1 MSFYT
6 ALTGLNAATAQL
18 GVTANNIANVGTA
31 GFKRSRADFGDIFAT
46 SPLQQ
51 ASSVVGQGVSLKK
64 VSQEFSQGNIQVSS
78 NALDLAI
85 TGDGFFPLK
94 SGDGLQDIYT
104 RNGSFTMNDQYNVVN
119 SAGQALMAATV
130 DSSGKAD
137 LSSLNRLTI
146 PKQTSGQAKE
156 TSLVELGLNLP
167 ADAQVITASFNRN
180 NPSTYNKTTAIT
192 VYDKGG
198 NNYLATVYYVKTMN
212 ASQAVP
218 NNRWQTHVYIGETQV
233 DAALIQATND
243 NQSPYY
249 VNKYGQLATREQ
261 IGSSAISSNT
271 TTQMF
276 VLDNLTDKR
285 VSVPAS
291 VVGNSVSASPDSIV
305 PPISW
310 DLSADHGLNFKSL
323 TADQKLALKD
333 LFKVDIDGSGNPI
346 TVDLSGLAKIDKTLN
361 GNAIANYMTTAINQK
376 MGDDNYF
383 DFSTNSSAQKLTFN
397 IDLPA
402 TATTS
407 AADEE
412 YGIDLAAQTKQVK
425 MTFSAVAAGAGGTVV
440 IGKDPA
446 LNVALTAGMSAVAVA
461 AKVKETMDAALSAN
475 PNLGRSVKDAGGGV
489 LIYSGSTK
497 DGEFDNAALV
507 TGTASTATLTTVQG
521 YMSAQQKLVFGNASA
536 AGSITVAG
544 VKVTIAATD
553 KALQVAGKVKAAL
566 EADNFIT
573 GNPGRS
579 VEIKTETKADG
590 TIDTSL
596 VVHFAQVDINP
607 DALTYEDTGTTGV
620 TGHAYIAQKYFGLL
634 DKLTKEDAAA
644 LIEQKM
650 NTALQ
655 NSTNA
660 VMQSRHISAQYDAV
674 EQGFRFIEDSGLAIP
689 STLSLHGGTPSQATG
704 NGVLGLGGDY
714 VISDPLTGSYTQT
727 NEVLP
732 NGGPIRQSDDTRFG
746 AKVVFDSVNL
756 RFAVQSGTTGDS
768 SSVQLSGVTDFAAN
782 AFGLVN
788 EKADVVTTDALR
800 GIPSKPA
807 VAAGTQIAINVN
819 NNFGVDETTNSFVVT
834 VDGVKG
840 VVTLPVNANYTLD
853 GFISDLQER
862 INMLADTKGTAVS
875 GVKVAYDRITN
886 SLSFTSGTTGADS
899 FIQVSG
905 SATWGLSSGPSGR
918 GETTNWIKPT
928 QYTDYSTGQPQK
940 KYINNLG
947 IETSSA
953 DGYAGLPEW
962 SPIYLEK
969 GELTFDTSGKLLSP
983 LSGAQLDTVFLPDGK
998 GSLTININY
1007 SKSTQYSSP
1016 FAVLSQSQDGAP
1028 EGEMVGVS
1036 IGDDG
1041 LVNASYSNGS
1051 QKSLGKIV
1059 LVNFT
1064 NPSGLRQIGGSSY
1077 YSSSSSGSAK
1087 YGEAGGAGFGTIR
1100 AGATERA
1107 NVDLT
1112 QELVDL
1118 ITAQRN
1124 FQASAKAIET
1134 SSSLTQTI
1142 TNIRN

>member
-18 GVTANNIANVGTA
+18 AVTSNNIANVGTA

-64 VSQEFSQGNIQVSS
+64 VSQEFSQGNIAVSS

-167 ADAQVITASFNRN
+167 ADAQVITAPFNRN
-180 NPSTYNKTTAIT
+180 NPATYNKTTAIT

-218 NNRWQTHVYIGETQV
+218 NNRWQTYVYIGETQV
-233 DAALIQATND
+233 NAALIQATD
-243 NQSPYY
+243 ANQSAYY

-276 VLDNLTDKR
+276 VVDNLTDKR

-291 VVGNSVSASPDSIV
+291 VAGNSVGASPDSVV
-305 PPISW
+305 PPTSW
-310 DLSADHGLNFKSL
+310 DLSADHGLNFKTL
-323 TADQKLALKD
+323 TTDQTLALKD

-361 GNAIANYMTTAINQK
+361 GNAIASYMTTAINQK

-407 AADEE
+407 AATEE

-425 MTFSAVAAGAGGTVV
+425 MTFSATGAAGGTIV
-440 IGKDPA
+440 IGANPPV
-446 LNVALTAGMSAVAVA
+446 NVVLTANMTAVAVA
-461 AKVKETMDAALSAN
+461 TKVKAAMDAALVTD
-475 PNLGRSVKDAGGGV
+475 PNLGRSVKDAGDGT

-521 YMSAQQKLVFGNASA
+521 YMSAQQKLVFSNASA
-536 AGSITVAG
+536 AGTITVAG

-553 KALQVAGKVKAAL
+553 KALDVAAKVKAAL

-579 VEIKTETKADG
+579 IEAKDDG
-590 TIDTSL
+590 TL
-596 VVHFAQVDINP
+596 LVHFAQVDINP
-607 DALTYEDTGTTGV
+607 AALTYEDTGTTGV
-620 TGHAYIAQKYFGLL
+620 TGHAYIAQQYFGLL
-634 DKLTKEDAAA
+634 DKLSKEDAAA

-655 NSTNA
+655 NSTDP
-660 VMQSRHISAQYDAV
+660 VMKARHMTVSYDPV
-674 EQGFRFIEDSGLAIP
+674 GQGFRFMEDSGLVIP
-689 STLSLHGGTPSQATG
+689 SKLSLHGGTPSQAIG
-704 NGVLGLGGDY
+704 NGVLGLAGEY
-714 VISDPLTGSYTQT
+714 VVTDPLTGSYTQT

-732 NGGPIRQSDDTRFG
+732 NGGPIRMADDTRFG

-756 RFAVQSGTTGDS
+756 KFAVQSGTTGDT
-768 SSVQLSGVTDFAAN
+768 SSVEISGVTDFAAN
-782 AFGLVN
+782 AFGLIN
-788 EKADVVTTDALR
+788 DKADVVTTDALR

-840 VVTLPVNANYTLD
+840 VVTLPVNGNYTLD
-853 GFISDLQER
+853 GFISDLQKR
-862 INMLADTKGTAVS
+862 INLLADPSGTAVS
-875 GVKVAYDRITN
+875 GVKVSYDRITN

-905 SATWGLSSGPSGR
+905 SATWGLSIGPSGR
-918 GETTNWIKPT
+918 GETTSWIKPT

>member
-18 GVTANNIANVGTA
+18 GVTSNNIANVGTA

-167 ADAQVITASFNRN
+167 ADAQVITARFNRN

-198 NNYLATVYYVKTMN
+198 NNYLATVYYVKTQN
-212 ASQAVP
+212 ASQAIP
-218 NNRWQTHVYIGETQV
+218 NNRWQTYVYIGETKV
-233 DAALIQATND
+233 DAALIQATD
-243 NQSPYY
+243 ANQSAYY

-276 VLDNLTDKR
+276 VIDDLTNTKP
-285 VSVPAS
+285 SIPAS
-291 VVGNSVSASPDSIV
+291 VSGESVGPSPDSVV

-310 DLSADHGLNFKSL
+310 DLTADRGLNFTTL
-323 TADQKLALKD
+323 TDNQKLALKN
-333 LFKVDIDGSGNPI
+333 LFKVDIDGSGHAIN
-346 TVDLSGLAKIDKTLN
+346 VDLSGLAKLDKTLN
-361 GNAIANYMTTAINQK
+361 GNAIASFMTTAINQK

-383 DFSTNSSAQKLTFN
+383 DFSANASAQKLTFN
-397 IDLPA
+397 IDLPS
-402 TATTS
+402 TATTQ
-407 AADEE
+407 AAKEE
-412 YGIDLAAQTKQVK
+412 FGIDLASQTKQVK
-425 MTFSAVAAGAGGTVV
+425 LTFAAATAAGQIQVAGYAVTLTGNETKAQVATKVKDALTTAFASQTPSTGRSIKFDDRDASGASLIYAGGT
-440 IGKDPA
+440 
-446 LNVALTAGMSAVAVA
+446 
-461 AKVKETMDAALSAN
+461 
-475 PNLGRSVKDAGGGV
+475 R
-489 LIYSGSTK
+489 
-497 DGEFDNAALV
+497 DGEFDDV
-507 TGTASTATLTTVQG
+507 GFVSGTVATATKTTVQN
-521 YMSAQQKLVFGNASA
+521 YMSAQQKLVFGDASA
-536 AGSITVAG
+536 TGTITVAG
-544 VKVTIAATD
+544 VEVGIDASD
-553 KALQVAGKVKAAL
+553 KAVDVARKVKAKL
-566 EADNFIT
+566 VVDNFIT

-579 VEIKTETKADG
+579 VDDKNDG
-590 TIDTSL
+590 TL

-607 DALTYEDTGTTGV
+607 EALEYQDTGTTGV
-620 TGHAYIAQKYFGLL
+620 TGQAYVSQKYYGLL
-634 DKLTKEDAAA
+634 DKLSKEDAAS

-650 NTALQ
+650 NIALQ
-655 NSTNA
+655 NSSDS
-660 VMQSRHISAQYDAV
+660 VMRERHISVNYDAV
-674 EQGFRFIEDSGLAIP
+674 SQGFRFIEDSGLVIP
-689 STLSLHGGTPSQATG
+689 STLSLHGGTPSQAIG
-704 NGVLGLGGDY
+704 NAVLGMAGEY
-714 VISDPLTGSYTQT
+714 VVSDPLTGSYAQT

-732 NGGPIRQSDDTRFG
+732 NGDSIRLPGDTRFG

-756 RFAVQSGTTGDS
+756 KFAVQSGTTGDS
-768 SSVQLSGVTDFAAN
+768 SSVQISAVSNFAAN
-782 AFGLVN
+782 AFGLMN
-788 EKADVVTTDALR
+788 DKADVVTADALR

-819 NNFGVDETTNSFVVT
+819 NNFGVDETTNTFVVT

-840 VVTLPVNANYTLD
+840 SVKLPVNGNYTLD
-853 GFISDLQER
+853 GFISELQKR
-862 INMLADTKGTAVS
+862 INLLADEKGTAVS

-886 SLSFTSGTTGADS
+886 SLSFTSGTTGGDS

-918 GETTNWIKPT
+918 GDTTSWIKPT

-969 GELTFDTSGKLLSP
+969 GRLTFDTSGKLLSP

>member
-18 GVTANNIANVGTA
+18 GVTSNNIANVGTA

-167 ADAQVITASFNRN
+167 ADAQVITARFNRN

-198 NNYLATVYYVKTMN
+198 NNYLATVYYVKTQN
-212 ASQAVP
+212 ASQAIP
-218 NNRWQTHVYIGETQV
+218 NNRWQTYVYIGETKV
-233 DAALIQATND
+233 DAALIQATD
-243 NQSPYY
+243 ANQSAYY

-276 VLDNLTDKR
+276 VIDDLTNTKP
-285 VSVPAS
+285 SIPAS
-291 VVGNSVSASPDSIV
+291 VSGESVGPSSDSVI

-310 DLSADHGLNFKSL
+310 DLTADRGLNFTTL
-323 TADQKLALKD
+323 TDNQKLALKN
-333 LFKVDIDGSGNPI
+333 LFKVDIDGSGQAVN
-346 TVDLSGLAKIDKTLN
+346 VDLSGLAKLDKTLN
-361 GNAIANYMTTAINQK
+361 GNAIASFMTTAINQK

-383 DFSTNSSAQKLTFN
+383 DFSANASAQKLTFN
-397 IDLPA
+397 IDLPS
-402 TATTS
+402 TATTQ
-407 AADEE
+407 AAKEE
-412 YGIDLAAQTKQVK
+412 FGIDLASQTKQVK
-425 MTFSAVAAGAGGTVV
+425 LTFAAATAAGQIQVAGYAVTLTGNETKAQVATKVKDALTTAFASQTPSTGRSIKFDDRDASGASLIYAGGT
-440 IGKDPA
+440 
-446 LNVALTAGMSAVAVA
+446 
-461 AKVKETMDAALSAN
+461 
-475 PNLGRSVKDAGGGV
+475 R
-489 LIYSGSTK
+489 
-497 DGEFDNAALV
+497 DGEFDDV
-507 TGTASTATLTTVQG
+507 GFVSGTVATATKTTVQN
-521 YMSAQQKLVFGNASA
+521 YMSAQQKLVFGDASA
-536 AGSITVAG
+536 TGTITVAG
-544 VKVTIAATD
+544 VEVGIDASD
-553 KALQVAGKVKAAL
+553 KAVDVARKVKAKL
-566 EADNFIT
+566 VVDNFIT

-579 VEIKTETKADG
+579 VDDKNDG
-590 TIDTSL
+590 TL

-607 DALTYEDTGTTGV
+607 EALEYQDTGTTGV
-620 TGHAYIAQKYFGLL
+620 TGQAYVSQKYYGLL
-634 DKLTKEDAAA
+634 DKLSKEDAAS

-650 NTALQ
+650 NIALQ
-655 NSTNA
+655 NSSDS
-660 VMQSRHISAQYDAV
+660 VMRERHISVNYDAV
-674 EQGFRFIEDSGLAIP
+674 SQGFRFIEDSGLVIP
-689 STLSLHGGTPSQATG
+689 STLSLHGGTPSQAIG
-704 NGVLGLGGDY
+704 NAVLGMAGEY
-714 VISDPLTGSYTQT
+714 VVSDPLTGSYAQT

-732 NGGPIRQSDDTRFG
+732 NGDSIRLPGDTRFG

-756 RFAVQSGTTGDS
+756 KFAVQSGTTGDS
-768 SSVQLSGVTDFAAN
+768 SSVQISAVSNFAAN
-782 AFGLVN
+782 AFGLMN
-788 EKADVVTTDALR
+788 DKADVVTADALR

-819 NNFGVDETTNSFVVT
+819 NNFGVDETTNTFVVT

-840 VVTLPVNANYTLD
+840 SVKLPVNGNYTLD
-853 GFISDLQER
+853 GFISELQKR
-862 INMLADTKGTAVS
+862 INLLADEKGTAVS

-886 SLSFTSGTTGADS
+886 SLSFTSGTTGGDS

-918 GETTNWIKPT
+918 GETTSWIKPT

-969 GELTFDTSGKLLSP
+969 GRLTFDTSGKLLSP

-1077 YSSSSSGSAK
+1077 YSSSSSGTAK

>member
-64 VSQEFSQGNIQVSS
+64 VSQEFSQGNIPVSS

-167 ADAQVITASFNRN
+167 ADAQVITAPFNRN

-233 DAALIQATND
+233 DAALIQATD
-243 NQSPYY
+243 ANQSAYY

-291 VVGNSVSASPDSIV
+291 VAGNSVTASPDSIV

-407 AADEE
+407 AAKEE

-425 MTFSAVAAGAGGTVV
+425 MTFSAVAAGAGGTIVV
-440 IGKDPA
+440 GANPPV
-446 LNVALTAGMSAVAVA
+446 NVALTGGMSAVAVA
-461 AKVKETMDAALSAN
+461 AKVKEAMDAALLAN
-475 PNLGRSVKDAGGGV
+475 PNLGRSVKDAGAGA

-536 AGSITVAG
+536 AGTITVAG
-544 VKVTIAATD
+544 VKVTTIGATD
-553 KALQVAGKVKAAL
+553 KAADIAIKVKAAL

-579 VEIKTETKADG
+579 IENKLDG
-590 TIDTSL
+590 TL

-634 DKLTKEDAAA
+634 DKLSKEDAAA
-644 LIEQKM
+644 LIAQKM

-655 NSTNA
+655 NSTNT
-660 VMQSRHISAQYDAV
+660 VMKARHISAEYDAV
-674 EQGFRFIEDSGLAIP
+674 GEGFRFKEDSGLVIP

-704 NGVLGLGGDY
+704 NSVLGLGGEY
-714 VISDPLTGSYTQT
+714 VVSDPLTGSYTQT

-732 NGGPIRQSDDTRFG
+732 NGGPIRLADDTRFG

-756 RFAVQSGTTGDS
+756 KFAVQSGTTGDA

-782 AFGLVN
+782 AFGLIN
-788 EKADVVTTDALR
+788 DKADVVTTDALR

-1077 YSSSSSGSAK
+1077 YSSSSSGTAK

>member
-167 ADAQVITASFNRN
+167 ADAQVITAPFNRN

-192 VYDKGG
+192 VYDRGG

-233 DAALIQATND
+233 DAALIQATD
-243 NQSPYY
+243 ANQSAYY

-291 VVGNSVSASPDSIV
+291 VAGNSVSASPDSIV

-310 DLSADHGLNFKSL
+310 DLSADHGLNFKTL
-323 TADQKLALKD
+323 TTDQKLALKD

-407 AADEE
+407 AAKEE

-425 MTFSAVAAGAGGTVV
+425 MTFSAVAAGAGGTIV
-440 IGKDPA
+440 IGANPPI
-446 LNVALTAGMSAVAVA
+446 NVALTGGMSAVEVA
-461 AKVKETMDAALSAN
+461 ATVKAAMDAALIGN
-475 PNLGRSVKDAGGGV
+475 QNLGRSVKDAGAGA
-489 LIYSGSTK
+489 LTYSGSTK

-536 AGSITVAG
+536 AGTITVAG
-544 VKVTIAATD
+544 VKVTTIGATD
-553 KALQVAGKVKAAL
+553 KAADIAIKVKAAL

-579 VEIKTETKADG
+579 IENKLDG
-590 TIDTSL
+590 TL

-634 DKLTKEDAAA
+634 DKLSKEDAAA
-644 LIEQKM
+644 LIAQKM

-655 NSTNA
+655 NSSNP
-660 VMQSRHISAQYDAV
+660 VMKARHITAEYDAV
-674 EQGFRFIEDSGLAIP
+674 GEGFRFKEDSGLVIP

-704 NGVLGLGGDY
+704 NSVLGLGGEY

-732 NGGPIRQSDDTRFG
+732 NGGPIRLADDTRFG

-756 RFAVQSGTTGDS
+756 KFAVQSGTTGDA

-782 AFGLVN
+782 AFGLIN
-788 EKADVVTTDALR
+788 DKADVVTTDALR

-853 GFISDLQER
+853 GFISDLQKR
-862 INMLADTKGTAVS
+862 INLLADEKGTAVS
-875 GVKVAYDRITN
+875 GVKVTYDRITN
-886 SLSFTSGTTGADS
+886 SLKFTSGTTGADS

-918 GETTNWIKPT
+918 GETTSWIKPT

>member
-18 GVTANNIANVGTA
+18 GVTSNNIANVGTA

-167 ADAQVITASFNRN
+167 ADAQVITARFNRN

-198 NNYLATVYYVKTMN
+198 NNYLATVYYAKTQN
-212 ASQAVP
+212 ASQAIP
-218 NNRWQTHVYIGETQV
+218 NNRWQTYVYIGETKV
-233 DAALIQATND
+233 DAALIQATD
-243 NQSPYY
+243 ANQSAYY

-276 VLDNLTDKR
+276 VIDDLTNTKP
-285 VSVPAS
+285 SIPAS
-291 VVGNSVSASPDSIV
+291 VSGESVGPSPDSVV

-310 DLSADHGLNFKSL
+310 DLTADRGLNFTTL
-323 TADQKLALKD
+323 TDNQKLALKN
-333 LFKVDIDGSGNPI
+333 LFKVDIDGSGHAIN
-346 TVDLSGLAKIDKTLN
+346 VDLSGLAKLDKTLN
-361 GNAIANYMTTAINQK
+361 GNAIASFMTTAINQK

-383 DFSTNSSAQKLTFN
+383 DFSANASAQKLTFN
-397 IDLPA
+397 IDLPS
-402 TATTS
+402 TATTQ
-407 AADEE
+407 AAKEE
-412 YGIDLAAQTKQVK
+412 FGIDLASQTKQVK
-425 MTFSAVAAGAGGTVV
+425 LTFAAATAAGQIQVAGYAVTLTGNETKAQVATKVKDALTTAFASQTPSTGRSIKFDDRDASGASLIYAGGT
-440 IGKDPA
+440 
-446 LNVALTAGMSAVAVA
+446 
-461 AKVKETMDAALSAN
+461 
-475 PNLGRSVKDAGGGV
+475 R
-489 LIYSGSTK
+489 
-497 DGEFDNAALV
+497 DGEFDDV
-507 TGTASTATLTTVQG
+507 GFVSGTVATATKTTVQN
-521 YMSAQQKLVFGNASA
+521 YMSAQQKLVFGDASA
-536 AGSITVAG
+536 TGTITVAG
-544 VKVTIAATD
+544 VEVGIDASD
-553 KALQVAGKVKAAL
+553 KAVDVARKVKAKL
-566 EADNFIT
+566 VADNFIT

-579 VEIKTETKADG
+579 VDDKNDG
-590 TIDTSL
+590 TL

-607 DALTYEDTGTTGV
+607 EALEYQDTGTTGV
-620 TGHAYIAQKYFGLL
+620 TGQAYVSQKYYGLL
-634 DKLTKEDAAA
+634 DKLSKEDAAS

-650 NTALQ
+650 NIALQ
-655 NSTNA
+655 NSSDS
-660 VMQSRHISAQYDAV
+660 VMRERHISVNYDAV
-674 EQGFRFIEDSGLAIP
+674 SQGFRFIEDSGLVIP
-689 STLSLHGGTPSQATG
+689 STLSLHGGTPSQAIG
-704 NGVLGLGGDY
+704 NAVLGMAGEY
-714 VISDPLTGSYTQT
+714 VVSDPLTGSYAQT

-732 NGGPIRQSDDTRFG
+732 NGDSIRLPGDTRFG

-756 RFAVQSGTTGDS
+756 KFAVQSGTTGDS
-768 SSVQLSGVTDFAAN
+768 SSVQISAVSNFAAN
-782 AFGLVN
+782 AFGLMN
-788 EKADVVTTDALR
+788 DKADVVTADALR

-819 NNFGVDETTNSFVVT
+819 NNFGVDETTNTFVVT

-840 VVTLPVNANYTLD
+840 SVKLPVNGNYTLD
-853 GFISDLQER
+853 GFISELQKR
-862 INMLADTKGTAVS
+862 INLLADEKGTAVS

-886 SLSFTSGTTGADS
+886 SLSFTSGTTGGDS

-918 GETTNWIKPT
+918 GETTSWIKPT

-969 GELTFDTSGKLLSP
+969 GRLTFDTSGKLLSP

-1077 YSSSSSGSAK
+1077 YSSSSSGTAK

>member
-167 ADAQVITASFNRN
+167 ADAQVITAPFNRN
-180 NPSTYNKTTAIT
+180 NPATYNKTTAIT
-192 VYDKGG
+192 VYDRGG

-233 DAALIQATND
+233 DAALIQATD
-243 NQSPYY
+243 ANQSAYY

-276 VLDNLTDKR
+276 VLDDLTDKR

-291 VVGNSVSASPDSIV
+291 VAGNSVSASPDSIV

-310 DLSADHGLNFKSL
+310 DLSADHGLNFKTL
-323 TADQKLALKD
+323 TTDQKLALKD

-407 AADEE
+407 AAKEE

-425 MTFSAVAAGAGGTVV
+425 MTFSAVAAGAGGTIV
-440 IGKDPA
+440 IGANPP
-446 LNVALTAGMSAVAVA
+446 LNVALTGGMSAVEVA
-461 AKVKETMDAALSAN
+461 ATVKAAIDAALKDN
-475 PNLGRSVKDAGGGV
+475 QNLGRSVKDAGAGT

-536 AGSITVAG
+536 AGTITVAG
-544 VKVTIAATD
+544 VKVTTIGATD
-553 KALQVAGKVKAAL
+553 KAADIAIKVKAAL

-579 VEIKTETKADG
+579 IENKLDG
-590 TIDTSL
+590 TL

-634 DKLTKEDAAA
+634 DKLSKEDAAA
-644 LIEQKM
+644 LIAQKM

-655 NSTNA
+655 NSSNT
-660 VMQSRHISAQYDAV
+660 VMKARHITAEYDAV
-674 EQGFRFIEDSGLAIP
+674 GQGFRFKEDSGLVIP

-704 NGVLGLGGDY
+704 NSVLGLGGEY

-732 NGGPIRQSDDTRFG
+732 NGGPIRLADDTRFG

-756 RFAVQSGTTGDS
+756 KFAVQSGTTGDA

-782 AFGLVN
+782 AFGLIN
-788 EKADVVTTDALR
+788 DKADVVTTDALR

-853 GFISDLQER
+853 GFISDLQKR
-862 INMLADTKGTAVS
+862 INLLADEKGTAVS
-875 GVKVAYDRITN
+875 GVKVTYDRITN
-886 SLSFTSGTTGADS
+886 SLKFTSGTTGADS

-918 GETTNWIKPT
+918 GETTSWIKPT

-1077 YSSSSSGSAK
+1077 YSSSSSGTAK

>member
-18 GVTANNIANVGTA
+18 GVTSNNIANVGTA

-167 ADAQVITASFNRN
+167 ADAQVITARFNRN

-198 NNYLATVYYVKTMN
+198 NNYLATVYYVKTQN
-212 ASQAVP
+212 ASQAIP
-218 NNRWQTHVYIGETQV
+218 NNRWQTYVYIGETKV
-233 DAALIQATND
+233 DAALIQATD
-243 NQSPYY
+243 ANQSAYY

-276 VLDNLTDKR
+276 VIDDLTNTKP
-285 VSVPAS
+285 SIPAS
-291 VVGNSVSASPDSIV
+291 VSGESVGPSPDSVV

-310 DLSADHGLNFKSL
+310 DLTADRGLNFTTL
-323 TADQKLALKD
+323 TDNQKLALKN
-333 LFKVDIDGSGNPI
+333 LFKVDIDGSGHAIN
-346 TVDLSGLAKIDKTLN
+346 VDLSGLAKLDKTLN
-361 GNAIANYMTTAINQK
+361 GNAIASFMTTAINQK

-383 DFSTNSSAQKLTFN
+383 DFSANASAQKLTFN
-397 IDLPA
+397 IDLPS
-402 TATTS
+402 TATTQ
-407 AADEE
+407 AAKEE
-412 YGIDLAAQTKQVK
+412 FGIDLASQTKQVK
-425 MTFSAVAAGAGGTVV
+425 LTFAAATAAGQIQVAGYDVTLTGNETKAQVATKVKDALTTAFASQTPSTGRSIKFDDRDASGASLIYAGGT
-440 IGKDPA
+440 
-446 LNVALTAGMSAVAVA
+446 
-461 AKVKETMDAALSAN
+461 
-475 PNLGRSVKDAGGGV
+475 R
-489 LIYSGSTK
+489 
-497 DGEFDNAALV
+497 DGEFDDV
-507 TGTASTATLTTVQG
+507 GFVSGTVATATKTTVQN
-521 YMSAQQKLVFGNASA
+521 YMSAQQKLVFGDASA
-536 AGSITVAG
+536 TGTITVAG
-544 VKVTIAATD
+544 VEVGIDASD
-553 KALQVAGKVKAAL
+553 KAVDVARKVKAKL
-566 EADNFIT
+566 VVDNFIT

-579 VEIKTETKADG
+579 VDDKNDG
-590 TIDTSL
+590 TL

-607 DALTYEDTGTTGV
+607 EALEYQDTGTTGV
-620 TGHAYIAQKYFGLL
+620 TGQAYVSQKYYGLL
-634 DKLTKEDAAA
+634 DKLSKEDAAS

-650 NTALQ
+650 NIALQ
-655 NSTNA
+655 NSSDS
-660 VMQSRHISAQYDAV
+660 VMRERHISVNYDAV
-674 EQGFRFIEDSGLAIP
+674 SQGFRFIEDSGLVIP
-689 STLSLHGGTPSQATG
+689 STLSLHGGTPSQAIG
-704 NGVLGLGGDY
+704 NAVLGMAGEY
-714 VISDPLTGSYTQT
+714 VVSDPLTGSYAQT

-732 NGGPIRQSDDTRFG
+732 NGDSIRLPGDTRFG

-756 RFAVQSGTTGDS
+756 KFAVQSGTTGDS
-768 SSVQLSGVTDFAAN
+768 SSVQISAVSNFAAN
-782 AFGLVN
+782 AFGLMN
-788 EKADVVTTDALR
+788 DKADVVTADALR

-819 NNFGVDETTNSFVVT
+819 NNFGVDETTNTFVVT

-840 VVTLPVNANYTLD
+840 SVKLPVNGNYTLD
-853 GFISDLQER
+853 GFISELQKR
-862 INMLADTKGTAVS
+862 INLLADEKGTAVS

-886 SLSFTSGTTGADS
+886 SLSFTSGTTGGDS

-918 GETTNWIKPT
+918 GETTSWIKPT

-969 GELTFDTSGKLLSP
+969 GRLTFDTSGKLLSP

-1077 YSSSSSGSAK
+1077 YSSSSSGTAK

>member
-18 GVTANNIANVGTA
+18 GVTSNNIANVGTA

-167 ADAQVITASFNRN
+167 ADAQVITARFNRN

-198 NNYLATVYYVKTMN
+198 NNYLATVYYAKTQN
-212 ASQAVP
+212 ASQAIP
-218 NNRWQTHVYIGETQV
+218 NNRWQTYVYIGETKV
-233 DAALIQATND
+233 DAALIQATD
-243 NQSPYY
+243 ANQSAYY

-276 VLDNLTDKR
+276 VIDDLTNTKP
-285 VSVPAS
+285 SIPAS
-291 VVGNSVSASPDSIV
+291 VSGESVGPSPDSVV

-310 DLSADHGLNFKSL
+310 DLTADRGLNFTTL
-323 TADQKLALKD
+323 TDNQKLALKN
-333 LFKVDIDGSGNPI
+333 LFKVDIDGSGQAVN
-346 TVDLSGLAKIDKTLN
+346 VDLSGLAKLDKTLN
-361 GNAIANYMTTAINQK
+361 GNAIASFMTTAINQQ

-383 DFSTNSSAQKLTFN
+383 DFGANASAQKLTFN
-397 IDLPA
+397 IDLPS
-402 TATTS
+402 TATTQ
-407 AADEE
+407 AAKEE
-412 YGIDLAAQTKQVK
+412 FGIDLASQTKQVK
-425 MTFSAVAAGAGGTVV
+425 LTFAAATAAGQIQVAGYAVTLTGNETKAEVATKVKNALTTAFAIQTPSTGRSIKFDDRDASGASLIYAGGT
-440 IGKDPA
+440 
-446 LNVALTAGMSAVAVA
+446 
-461 AKVKETMDAALSAN
+461 
-475 PNLGRSVKDAGGGV
+475 R
-489 LIYSGSTK
+489 
-497 DGEFDNAALV
+497 DGEFDDV
-507 TGTASTATLTTVQG
+507 GFVSGTVATATKATVQN
-521 YMSAQQKLVFGNASA
+521 YMSAQQKLVFGDASA
-536 AGSITVAG
+536 TGTITVAG
-544 VKVTIAATD
+544 VEVGIDASD
-553 KALQVAGKVKAAL
+553 KAVDVARKVKAKL
-566 EADNFIT
+566 VADNFIT

-579 VEIKTETKADG
+579 VDDKNDG
-590 TIDTSL
+590 TL

-607 DALTYEDTGTTGV
+607 EALEYQDTGTTGV
-620 TGHAYIAQKYFGLL
+620 TGQAYVSQKYYGLL
-634 DKLTKEDAAA
+634 DKLSKEDAAS

-655 NSTNA
+655 NSSDS
-660 VMQSRHISAQYDAV
+660 VMRERHISVNYDAV
-674 EQGFRFIEDSGLAIP
+674 SQGFRFIEDSGLVIP
-689 STLSLHGGTPSQATG
+689 STLSLHGGTPSQAIG
-704 NGVLGLGGDY
+704 NAVLGMAGEY
-714 VISDPLTGSYTQT
+714 VVADPLTGSYAQT

-732 NGGPIRQSDDTRFG
+732 NGDSIRLPGDTRFG

-756 RFAVQSGTTGDS
+756 KFAVQSGTTGDS
-768 SSVQLSGVTDFAAN
+768 SSVQISAVSNFAAN
-782 AFGLVN
+782 AFGLMN
-788 EKADVVTTDALR
+788 DKADVVTADALR

-819 NNFGVDETTNSFVVT
+819 NNFGVDETTNTFVVT

-840 VVTLPVNANYTLD
+840 SVKLPVNGNYTLD
-853 GFISDLQER
+853 GFISELQKR
-862 INMLADTKGTAVS
+862 INLLADEKGTAVS

-886 SLSFTSGTTGADS
+886 SLSFTSGTTGGDS

-918 GETTNWIKPT
+918 GETTSWIKPT

-969 GELTFDTSGKLLSP
+969 GRLTFDTSGKLLSP

-1077 YSSSSSGSAK
+1077 YSSSSSGTAK

>member
-18 GVTANNIANVGTA
+18 GVTSNNIANVGTA

-167 ADAQVITASFNRN
+167 ADAQVITARFNRN
-180 NPSTYNKTTAIT
+180 NPATFNKTTAIT

-198 NNYLATVYYVKTMN
+198 NNYLATVYYVKTQN
-212 ASQAVP
+212 ASQAIP
-218 NNRWQTHVYIGETQV
+218 NNRWQTYVYIGETKV
-233 DAALIQATND
+233 DAALIQATD
-243 NQSPYY
+243 ANQSAYY

-276 VLDNLTDKR
+276 VIDDLTDTKP
-285 VSVPAS
+285 SIPAS
-291 VVGNSVSASPDSIV
+291 VSGESVGPSPDSVV

-310 DLSADHGLNFKSL
+310 DLTADRGLNFTTL
-323 TADQKLALKD
+323 TDNQKLALKN
-333 LFKVDIDGSGNPI
+333 LFKVDIDGSGHPV
-346 TVDLSGLAKIDKTLN
+346 TVDLSELAKLDKTLN
-361 GNAIANYMTTAINQK
+361 GNAIASFMTTAINKQ

-383 DFSTNSSAQKLTFN
+383 DFSANASAQKLTFN
-397 IDLPA
+397 IDLPS
-402 TATTS
+402 TATTQ
-407 AADEE
+407 AAQEE
-412 YGIDLAAQTKQVK
+412 FGIDLASQTKQVK
-425 MTFSAVAAGAGGTVV
+425 LTFAAATAAGVIQVAGYAVTLTGAETKAQVATKVKDALNIAFASQTPSTGRSIKFDERDVSGASLIYAGGT
-440 IGKDPA
+440 
-446 LNVALTAGMSAVAVA
+446 
-461 AKVKETMDAALSAN
+461 
-475 PNLGRSVKDAGGGV
+475 R
-489 LIYSGSTK
+489 
-497 DGEFDNAALV
+497 DGEFDDVGLV
-507 TGTASTATLTTVQG
+507 SGTVATATTATVQG
-521 YMSAQQKLVFGNASA
+521 YMSAQQKLVFGDASA
-536 AGSITVAG
+536 AGTITVAG
-544 VKVTIAATD
+544 VEVDIAASD
-553 KALQVAGKVKAAL
+553 KAVDVARKVKAAL
-566 EADNFIT
+566 VADNFIT

-579 VEIKTETKADG
+579 VDDNVDG
-590 TIDTSL
+590 TL

-607 DALTYEDTGTTGV
+607 EALEYQDTGTTGV
-620 TGHAYIAQKYFGLL
+620 TGQAYVSKKYYGLL
-634 DKLTKEDAAA
+634 DKLSKEDAAS

-655 NSTNA
+655 NSSDP
-660 VMQSRHISAQYDAV
+660 VMQERHISVNYDAV
-674 EQGFRFIEDSGLAIP
+674 SQGFRFVEDSGLVIP
-689 STLSLHGGTPSQATG
+689 STLSLHGGTPSQAIG
-704 NGVLGLGGDY
+704 NAVLGMAGEY
-714 VISDPLTGSYTQT
+714 VVTDPLTGSYTQT

-732 NGGPIRQSDDTRFG
+732 NGDPIRLPSDTRFG

-756 RFAVQSGTTGDS
+756 KFAVQSGTTGDS
-768 SSVQLSGVTDFAAN
+768 SSVQISAVSNFAAN
-782 AFGLVN
+782 AFGLMN
-788 EKADVVTTDALR
+788 NKADVVTADALR

-819 NNFGVDETTNSFVVT
+819 NNFGVDETTNTFVVT

-840 VVTLPVNANYTLD
+840 SVKLPINGNYTLD
-853 GFISDLQER
+853 GFISELQKR
-862 INMLADTKGTAVS
+862 INLLADEKGTAVS

-886 SLSFTSGTTGADS
+886 SISFTSGTTGADS

-918 GETTNWIKPT
+918 GDTTSWIKPT

-947 IETSSA
+947 VETSSA

-969 GELTFDTSGKLLSP
+969 GRLTFDTSGKLLSP

-1142 TNIRN
+1142 TNIRS

>member
-18 GVTANNIANVGTA
+18 GVTSNNIANVGTA

-167 ADAQVITASFNRN
+167 ADAQVITARFNRN
-180 NPSTYNKTTAIT
+180 NPATFNKTTAIT

-198 NNYLATVYYVKTMN
+198 NNYLATVYYVKTQN
-212 ASQAVP
+212 ASQAIP
-218 NNRWQTHVYIGETQV
+218 NNRWQTYVYIGETKV
-233 DAALIQATND
+233 DAALIQATD
-243 NQSPYY
+243 ANQSAYY

-276 VLDNLTDKR
+276 VIDDLTNTKP
-285 VSVPAS
+285 SIPAS
-291 VVGNSVSASPDSIV
+291 VSGESVGPSPDSVI

-310 DLSADHGLNFKSL
+310 DLTADRGLNFTTL
-323 TADQKLALKD
+323 TDNQKLALKN
-333 LFKVDIDGSGNPI
+333 LFKVDIDASGHPV
-346 TVDLSGLAKIDKTLN
+346 TVDLSALAKLDKTLN
-361 GNAIANYMTTAINQK
+361 GNAIASFMTTAINQQ

-383 DFSTNSSAQKLTFN
+383 DFSANASAQKLTFN
-397 IDLPA
+397 IDLPS
-402 TATTS
+402 TATTQ
-407 AADEE
+407 AAQEE
-412 YGIDLAAQTKQVK
+412 FGIDLASQTKQVK
-425 MTFSAVAAGAGGTVV
+425 MTFSAVAAGAGGTIV
-440 IGKDPA
+440 IGEIIPTVS
-446 LNVALTAGMSAVAVA
+446 VALTAGMSAVAVA
-461 AKVKETMDAALSAN
+461 AKVKETMDAALLAN
-475 PNLGRSVKDAGGGV
+475 PGLGRSVKDAGNGV

-507 TGTASTATLTTVQG
+507 SGAASTATLTTVQG
-521 YMSAQQKLVFGNASA
+521 YMSAQQKLVFGDASA
-536 AGSITVAG
+536 AGKITVAG
-544 VKVTIAATD
+544 VKVDIEASD
-553 KALQVAGKVKAAL
+553 KAVDVARKVKAAL
-566 EADNFIT
+566 VADNFIK

-579 VEIKTETKADG
+579 VDDNLNG
-590 TIDTSL
+590 TL

-607 DALTYEDTGTTGV
+607 EALEYQDTGTTGV
-620 TGHAYIAQKYFGLL
+620 TGQAYVSQKYYGLL
-634 DKLTKEDAAA
+634 DKLSKEDAAS

-650 NTALQ
+650 NNALR
-655 NSTNA
+655 NSSDI
-660 VMQSRHISAQYDAV
+660 VMRERHISVNYDAV
-674 EQGFRFIEDSGLAIP
+674 SQGFRFDEDSGLVIP
-689 STLSLHGGTPSQATG
+689 STLSLHGGTPSQAIG
-704 NGVLGLGGDY
+704 NAVLGLAGEY
-714 VISDPLTGSYTQT
+714 VVADPLTGSYAQT

-732 NGGPIRQSDDTRFG
+732 NGDSIRLPGDTRFG

-756 RFAVQSGTTGDS
+756 KFAVQSGTTGDS
-768 SSVQLSGVTDFAAN
+768 SSVQISAVSNFAAN
-782 AFGLVN
+782 AFGLLN
-788 EKADVVTTDALR
+788 DKADVVTADALR

-819 NNFGVDETTNSFVVT
+819 NNFGVDETTNTFVVT

-840 VVTLPVNANYTLD
+840 SVKLPINGNYTLD
-853 GFISDLQER
+853 GFISELQKR
-862 INMLADTKGTAVS
+862 INLLADEKGTAVS

-918 GETTNWIKPT
+918 GDTTSWIKPT

-969 GELTFDTSGKLLSP
+969 GRLTFDTSGKLLSP

>member
-167 ADAQVITASFNRN
+167 ADAQVITAPFNRN
-180 NPSTYNKTTAIT
+180 NPATYNKTTAIT

-233 DAALIQATND
+233 DAALIQATD
-243 NQSPYY
+243 ANQSSYY
-249 VNKYGQLATREQ
+249 VNKYGQMKTREE

-276 VLDNLTDKR
+276 VIDDLTDTR
-285 VSVPAS
+285 VSVPAAVS
-291 VVGNSVSASPDSIV
+291 GGAVSASPDSIV

-310 DLSADHGLNFKSL
+310 DLSADRGLNFTTL
-323 TADQKLALKD
+323 TTDQKLALQN

-346 TVDLSGLAKIDKTLN
+346 NVDLSGLAKLDKTLN

-376 MGDDNYF
+376 LGDDNYF
-383 DFSTNSSAQKLTFN
+383 DFSANTSAQKLTFN
-397 IDLPA
+397 IDVPA

-407 AADEE
+407 EAHEE

-425 MTFSAVAAGAGGTVV
+425 IKFADALSTAGDIKVGGDDGYTVTLTAGLTAAEVASLVKDTLNAAFRAEIPASGRSIKLDELDSDRATLIYAGGT
-440 IGKDPA
+440 
-446 LNVALTAGMSAVAVA
+446 
-461 AKVKETMDAALSAN
+461 
-475 PNLGRSVKDAGGGV
+475 R
-489 LIYSGSTK
+489 
-497 DGEFDNAALV
+497 DGEFQNTGLV
-507 TGTASTATLTTVQG
+507 TGTASTATIATVQG
-521 YMSAQQKLVFGNASA
+521 YMSAQQKLVFGDASA
-536 AGSITVAG
+536 AGIITVAG
-544 VKVTIAATD
+544 VDVEVAATD
-553 KALQVAGKVKAAL
+553 KAVDVARKVKLAL
-566 EADNFIT
+566 DADNFVT

-579 VEIKTETKADG
+579 VESKGDG
-590 TIDTSL
+590 TL

-607 DALTYEDTGTTGV
+607 DALQYHDTGTTGV
-620 TGHAYIAQKYFGLL
+620 TGNAYILQKYYGLL
-634 DKLTKEDAAA
+634 DQLSKEDAAA
-644 LIEQKM
+644 LIAQKM
-650 NTALQ
+650 NNALQ
-655 NSTNA
+655 NSVDS
-660 VMQSRHISAQYDAV
+660 VMENRHISVSYDPV
-674 EQGFRFIEDSGLAIP
+674 GQGFRFLEDSGLVIP

-704 NGVLGLGGDY
+704 NGVLGLAGDY
-714 VISDPLTGSYTQT
+714 VVADPLSGSYQQT

-732 NGGPIRQSDDTRFG
+732 NGNPIRRSDDTRFG

-768 SSVQLSGVTDFAAN
+768 SSVQISGVSQFAAN
-782 AFGLVN
+782 AFGLMN
-788 EKADVVTTDALR
+788 DKADVVTGDALR
-800 GIPSKPA
+800 GIPSLPA

-819 NNFGVDETTNSFVVT
+819 NNFGVDETNNAFTVT
-834 VDGVKG
+834 VDGVRGTVK
-840 VVTLPVNANYTLD
+840 LPINANYTLD
-853 GFISDLQER
+853 GFISELQKR
-862 INMLADTKGTAVS
+862 INLLADPKGTAVS
-875 GVKVAYDRITN
+875 GVKVNYDRVTN
-886 SLSFTSGTTGADS
+886 SISFTSGTTGSDS

-905 SATWGLSSGPSGR
+905 SATWGLSNGPSGR
-918 GETTNWIKPT
+918 GDTTAWIKPT

-1077 YSSSSSGSAK
+1077 YSSSSSGTAK

>member
-1 MSFYT
+1 MR
-6 ALTGLNAATAQL
+6 
-18 GVTANNIANVGTA
+18 
-31 GFKRSRADFGDIFAT
+31 RSR
-46 SPLQQ
+46 
-51 ASSVVGQGVSLKK
+51 
-64 VSQEFSQGNIQVSS
+64 
-78 NALDLAI
+78 
-85 TGDGFFPLK
+85 
-94 SGDGLQDIYT
+94 
-104 RNGSFTMNDQYNVVN
+104 
-119 SAGQALMAATV
+119 
-130 DSSGKAD
+130 
-137 LSSLNRLTI
+137 
-146 PKQTSGQAKE
+146 
-156 TSLVELGLNLP
+156 
-167 ADAQVITASFNRN
+167 
-180 NPSTYNKTTAIT
+180 
-192 VYDKGG
+192 
-198 NNYLATVYYVKTMN
+198 
-212 ASQAVP
+212 
-218 NNRWQTHVYIGETQV
+218 
-233 DAALIQATND
+233 
-243 NQSPYY
+243 
-249 VNKYGQLATREQ
+249 
-261 IGSSAISSNT
+261 
-271 TTQMF
+271 
-276 VLDNLTDKR
+276 
-285 VSVPAS
+285 
-291 VVGNSVSASPDSIV
+291 
-305 PPISW
+305 
-310 DLSADHGLNFKSL
+310 
-323 TADQKLALKD
+323 
-333 LFKVDIDGSGNPI
+333 
-346 TVDLSGLAKIDKTLN
+346 
-361 GNAIANYMTTAINQK
+361 
-376 MGDDNYF
+376 
-383 DFSTNSSAQKLTFN
+383 
-397 IDLPA
+397 
-402 TATTS
+402 
-407 AADEE
+407 
-412 YGIDLAAQTKQVK
+412 
-425 MTFSAVAAGAGGTVV
+425 
-440 IGKDPA
+440 
-446 LNVALTAGMSAVAVA
+446 
-461 AKVKETMDAALSAN
+461 
-475 PNLGRSVKDAGGGV
+475 
-489 LIYSGSTK
+489 
-497 DGEFDNAALV
+497 
-507 TGTASTATLTTVQG
+507 
-521 YMSAQQKLVFGNASA
+521 
-536 AGSITVAG
+536 
-544 VKVTIAATD
+544 
-553 KALQVAGKVKAAL
+553 
-566 EADNFIT
+566 
-573 GNPGRS
+573 
-579 VEIKTETKADG
+579 
-590 TIDTSL
+590 
-596 VVHFAQVDINP
+596 
-607 DALTYEDTGTTGV
+607 
-620 TGHAYIAQKYFGLL
+620 
-634 DKLTKEDAAA
+634 
-644 LIEQKM
+644 
-650 NTALQ
+650 
-655 NSTNA
+655 
-660 VMQSRHISAQYDAV
+660 
-674 EQGFRFIEDSGLAIP
+674 
-689 STLSLHGGTPSQATG
+689 
-704 NGVLGLGGDY
+704 GLGDVY
-714 VISDPLTGSYTQT
+714 K
-727 NEVLP
+727 
-732 NGGPIRQSDDTRFG
+732 RQ
-746 AKVVFDSVNL
+746 
-756 RFAVQSGTTGDS
+756 
-768 SSVQLSGVTDFAAN
+768 N

-1036 IGDDG
+1036 IGDYG

-1077 YSSSSSGSAK
+1077 YSSSSSGTAK